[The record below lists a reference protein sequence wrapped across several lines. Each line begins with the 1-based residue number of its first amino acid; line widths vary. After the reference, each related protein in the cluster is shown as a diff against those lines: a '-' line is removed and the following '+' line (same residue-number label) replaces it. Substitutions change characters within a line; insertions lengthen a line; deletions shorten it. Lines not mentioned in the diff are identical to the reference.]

1 MADSSADKVN
11 SEIPPARFDVLVQIL
26 SSQALLALGLIP
38 DPQGQTDV
46 RLPIAKHFIDML
58 TMLEEKTRSNLT
70 GHEHNLLERT
80 LHELRVLYLD
90 KINGTGQQQQQQ
102 Q

>member
-1 MADSSADKVN
+1 MADAPETAID
-11 SEIPPARFDVLVQIL
+11 SEVPPARFDVLVQIL

-38 DPQGQTDV
+38 DPQGNTEV

-58 TMLEEKTRSNLT
+58 SMLEEKTKSNLT

-80 LHELRVLYLD
+80 LHELRILYLD
-90 KINGTGQQQQQQ
+90 KLKGDQPA
-102 Q
+102 